1 MKRTITT
8 TLLMGICMIFMTS
21 LNAQDARSSAV
32 LEKLSAKMKRMP
44 SFSADFTST
53 LIDKQADMENT
64 QKGNIKATDDK
75 FELTLGENTV
85 VSDGNVVWTYNS
97 GSNEVMID
105 DLDEMFE
112 DDISPTKLYSI
123 WEEGFKNTYGGEE
136 SLDKVKCDIIK
147 LFPDDPAEKN
157 YHTIVLYVTSIDPTI
172 KKVKI
177 LGKDGTDIAYSID
190 NFVKQSY
197 PATRFRFNNSDYP
210 GVEVIDN
217 R

>member
-8 TLLMGICMIFMTS
+8 TLLLGICMIFMTS
-21 LNAQDARSSAV
+21 LNAQDARSAAV
-32 LEKLSAKMKRMP
+32 LEKLSARMKSMP

-53 LIDKQADMENT
+53 LIDKQTDMENS
-64 QKGNIKATDDK
+64 QNGSIKATNDK

-85 VSDGNVVWTYNS
+85 YSDGNVVWTYNS
-97 GSNEVMID
+97 RSNEVMID

-123 WEEGFKNTYGGEE
+123 WEEGFKNTYDSEE
-136 SLDKVKCDIIK
+136 SIADINCDVIK
-147 LFPDDPAEKN
+147 LFPDDPSEKN
-157 YHTIVLYVTSIDPTI
+157 YHTIVLYITSSDPTI
-172 KKVKI
+172 KQVKI
-177 LGKDGTDIAYSID
+177 LGKDGTDITYSIN

-197 PATRFRFNNSDYP
+197 PATAFRFNKSDHP